1 MDGARNTCVCP
12 PTTGRVTVT
21 MRGND
26 NSLAAAADVTIE
38 DLRLEIS
45 GSGNRLVIGDGVR
58 IESLNIW
65 FQGNGSTCV
74 IGPRSYI
81 SSAHLVIAESG
92 TRIEIG
98 SECMIASGVEIRTGD
113 SHGIFDLGSR
123 SRINPGKDVRI
134 GSRVWLANGA
144 LVLKGAVVPDG
155 CVIGSRSV
163 VTSDFSEPNAV
174 YAGHPARLVRSNIAW
189 GWHLDRFPEIVPG
202 QNAVP

>member
-38 DLRLEIS
+38 DLRLEID
-45 GSGNRLVIGDGVR
+45 GSGNRLVIEDGVR
-58 IESLNIW
+58 IDSLKIW

-74 IGPRSYI
+74 IGQHTYI

-98 SECMIASGVEIRTGD
+98 AKCMVASGVEIRTGD
-113 SHGIFDLGSR
+113 SHGIFDLTSR
-123 SRINPGKDVRI
+123 ERINPGKDIRI
-134 GSRVWLANGA
+134 GSRVWLANGV
-144 LVLKGAVVPDG
+144 LVLKGAAIPDDSVVG
-155 CVIGSRSV
+155 ARSV
-163 VTSDFSEPNAV
+163 VTTHFSEPNAI

-189 GWHLDRFPEIVPG
+189 GWHLDRFPEFLSDG
-202 QNAVP
+202 A